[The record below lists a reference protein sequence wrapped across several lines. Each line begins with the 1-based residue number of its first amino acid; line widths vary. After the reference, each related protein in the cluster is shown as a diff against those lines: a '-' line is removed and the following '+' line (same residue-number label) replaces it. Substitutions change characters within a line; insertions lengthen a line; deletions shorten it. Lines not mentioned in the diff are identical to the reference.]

1 MSIFGKAK
9 EIYQQQQQALSRALN
24 NNNNQGQ
31 QEPKAVLQQAPN
43 KQEIAKSSTGASHQ
57 DQLKHEIEHLK
68 TELELLKE
76 YKEQN
81 VALKAQLSQSVDKKE
96 YEKLKQQL
104 QHKQAQ
110 QNDTGVTSL
119 QKEIGDG
126 KILQDVCI
134 QTDLLNGDT
143 SREVVESTVHDNRM
157 SQSDD
162 QSDLMVTL
170 QEKLSQFQQQ
180 LNAKDLQIE
189 QKNLDIAKLKGEM
202 QDQIEQIGKDY
213 QSKLAAREKEILAQ
227 VEKKHAQQSDGLLKN
242 QKISEEKDRM
252 IVNLQMKLNE
262 SQVDNEQSKNKLT
275 QLMAH
280 VESLQDQI
288 SDNISVQE
296 SLKQS
301 IVQLQDTCNDYKG
314 QIELLNAELHASRQS
329 QDRQSKSLME
339 KIEALKQLKLR
350 LDAENSSNQ
359 KLAQQYDSLQEDFKK
374 NQQFLQE
381 LQQKKLEGDVKI
393 NDLTGANQTLQESV
407 KLLTGDRDLVTQQ
420 LEQVKSSIAILQQE
434 LDNTKTVSESKI
446 KDLTSQLTEA
456 KANAFPKDATNM
468 EIWRKKDAEIK
479 QLSDKVSKMA
489 KDLDIK
495 SKMVIQYALRENAS
509 MLTPAQLK
517 RDASLSSLQ
526 QIGKQKS
533 STEQQLLTEINA
545 KLQSII
551 ADITTKNFELEE
563 EIKGLK
569 DLIRRQSVV
578 ASSNTSKF

>member
-24 NNNNQGQ
+24 NSNNQS
-31 QEPKAVLQQAPN
+31 QEPKAVLQQATS
-43 KQEIAKSSTGASHQ
+43 KQEIAKSSTGTSHE

-119 QKEIGDG
+119 QSQIGDG
-126 KILQDVCI
+126 KMFQDVCI

-157 SQSDD
+157 GQSDD
-162 QSDLMVTL
+162 QSDLIATL

-189 QKNLDIAKLKGEM
+189 QKNADIAKLKVEM
-202 QDQIEQIGKDY
+202 QDQIEQMGKDY

-262 SQVDNEQSKNKLT
+262 SQAGNEQSKARLAQST
-275 QLMAH
+275 AQ
-280 VESLQDQI
+280 VDSLQDQI
-288 SDNISVQE
+288 SDNLSVQE

-301 IVQLQDTCNDYKG
+301 IVQLQDTCNEYKG
-314 QIELLNAELHASRQS
+314 QIELLNAELNASRQS

-359 KLAQQYDSLQEDFKK
+359 QLAQQYDNLQEELKK
-374 NQQFLQE
+374 TQQFLQE
-381 LQQKKLEGDVKI
+381 LQQTKLEGDVKI
-393 NDLTGANQTLQESV
+393 NDLTGANQTLQENV
-407 KLLTGDRDLVTQQ
+407 RLLTGDRDLVTQQ
-420 LEQVKSSIAILQQE
+420 LEQVKSSIALLQQE

-446 KDLTSQLTEA
+446 KDLTSQLAEA

-468 EIWRKKDAEIK
+468 DIWRKKDAEIK

-526 QIGKQKS
+526 HIGKQKS

-578 ASSNTSKF
+578 ASNNTSKF

>member
-9 EIYQQQQQALSRALN
+9 ELYQQQQLALSRALN
-24 NNNNQGQ
+24 NNNQG
-31 QEPKAVLQQAPN
+31 QEPKAVLQQATN
-43 KQEIAKSSTGASHQ
+43 KQEIAKSSTSHE
-57 DQLKHEIEHLK
+57 DQLNHEIEQLK
-68 TELELLKE
+68 IELEFLKE

-81 VALKAQLSQSVDKKE
+81 VALKAQLSQSVDKRE

-104 QHKQAQ
+104 QHKQTQ
-110 QNDTGVTSL
+110 QNDIDVAAV
-119 QKEIGDG
+119 QNNVGDG
-126 KILQDVCI
+126 KIFSDVSI
-134 QTDLLNGDT
+134 QTDVLIGAIVK
-143 SREVVESTVHDNRM
+143 EVVEPTIHDNRIGE
-157 SQSDD
+157 SDD
-162 QSDLMVTL
+162 KRDLVITL
-170 QEKLSQFQQQ
+170 QEKLAQFQQQ
-180 LNAKDLQIE
+180 LNAQDLQIE
-189 QKNLDIAKLKGEM
+189 QKNADIAKLKVEM
-202 QDQIEQIGKDY
+202 HDQIEYMGKDY
-213 QSKLAAREKEILAQ
+213 QSKLASREKEILAQ
-227 VEKKHAQQSDGLLKN
+227 VEKKHAQQGDGLLKN

-262 SQVDNEQSKNKLT
+262 SQADNEQSKVKLA
-275 QLMAH
+275 QSMAQ
-280 VESLQDQI
+280 VDSLQDQI
-288 SDNISVQE
+288 SDSLYVQE

-301 IVQLQDTCNDYKG
+301 IVQLQDTCNEYKG
-314 QIELLNAELHASRQS
+314 QIELLNAELNVSRQS

-359 KLAQQYDSLQEDFKK
+359 QLAQQYDSLQEDQKK
-374 NQQFLQE
+374 IQQFLQE
-381 LQQKKLEGDVKI
+381 LQQTKLEGDAKI
-393 NDLTGANQTLQESV
+393 NDLTAANHTLQESV
-407 KLLTGDRDLVTQQ
+407 KLLTGERDLVTQQ
-420 LEQVKSSIAILQQE
+420 LEQVKSNIALLQQE
-434 LDNTKTVSESKI
+434 LDKAKTVSESKI
-446 KDLTSQLTEA
+446 QDLTSQLTEA

-517 RDASLSSLQ
+517 RDASFQSLQ

-578 ASSNTSKF
+578 ASSNMSKF